1 MISYEAR
8 VWLLSMATMSVVS
21 WVATASCLLI
31 LIDMDKLTGQA
42 AVLLLAWIM
51 AVSAP
56 VTFHA
61 ISGWRRVRTVRR
73 VLALGQKQRTA
84 VRGFAEEITSLR

>member
-21 WVATASCLLI
+21 WVATASSLLI
-31 LIDMDKLTGQA
+31 LIDMGRLTGHA
-42 AVLLLAWIM
+42 AVLLLVWIM

-56 VTFHA
+56 VTFHT
-61 ISGWRRVRTVRR
+61 ISGWRRVRTARR
-73 VLALGQKQRTA
+73 VLALGQKQRAA
-84 VRGFAEEITSLR
+84 VRGFAKEITSLR